1 MSVTIE
7 KVLKDETMGIALKR
21 RGAKRKCVVNVC
33 VHVLQLSFYVLWRRR
48 PATEASSSQI
58 LIKSTL
64 KHGNIYK

>member
-1 MSVTIE
+1 
-7 KVLKDETMGIALKR
+7 MGIALKR